1 MTNEDQMLTVLMDI
15 KEELGELN
23 STVGTLVDQ
32 SSDKEKRLR
41 ALETGVSIR
50 QGAFGV
56 IMFVV
61 GSVASW
67 FGISLGQ

>member
-1 MTNEDQMLTVLMDI
+1 MTNEDQMLSVLMDI
-15 KEELGELN
+15 KEEIGTLN

-41 ALETGVSIR
+41 ALETGVSKR
-50 QGAFGV
+50 QGAFAV
-56 IMFVV
+56 IMFCV
-61 GSVASW
+61 GSVASY